1 MFRTTLP
8 YAPGILS
15 GNDGSDPP
23 HIMMLIYNIIIGASH
38 TRR

>member
-15 GNDGSDPP
+15 GNDGSDPL
-23 HIMMLIYNIIIGASH
+23 HIMMLIAKS
-38 TRR
+38 